1 MLTGVTIAYTI
12 TSTLAAYSLTTATIT
27 PVYSTVALGGT
38 SFVSV
43 SRTIT
48 TPAPSSGNPGYL
60 LGKPITITAPA
71 TFNAVADP
79 ATTNCYA
86 AGAAAG
92 TISILFG

>member
-12 TSTLAAYSLTTATIT
+12 SSTLSVYSLASATIV
-27 PVYSTVALGGT
+27 PVYSTVALGAT

-43 SRTIT
+43 TRTIT
-48 TPAPSSGNPGYL
+48 TPTPSSGNPGYL
-60 LGKPITITAPA
+60 LGKAITITAPA
-71 TFNAVADP
+71 TFNAIADP

-86 AGAAAG
+86 VGAAAG